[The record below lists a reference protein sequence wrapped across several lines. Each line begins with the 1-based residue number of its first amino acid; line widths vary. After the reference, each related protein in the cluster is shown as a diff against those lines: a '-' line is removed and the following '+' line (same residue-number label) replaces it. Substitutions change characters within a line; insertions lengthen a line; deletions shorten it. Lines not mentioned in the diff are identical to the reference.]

1 MDLTAQGVTLHL
13 LVFAGISAVP
23 VITRGCDLRYVNVVE
38 GCCKLLK
45 QAWLDDRTRARRQA
59 LGSS

>member
-23 VITRGCDLRYVNVVE
+23 VITRRCDL
-38 GCCKLLK
+38 
-45 QAWLDDRTRARRQA
+45 
-59 LGSS
+59 